1 MEIQKILSKPE
12 WDEFVDE
19 VKGNPLQLWA
29 WGEVKRLHGWH
40 VERVFVRDGGVVVG
54 GAQIL
59 YRPLPFPF
67 RSFAYVPRGPLV
79 KDSRI
84 SLADLMDVLAA
95 HVKKTR
101 KSVVLTVEPEVM
113 DVPLPQ
119 GWQQSENTVLSPETV
134 YLDLSHSEEEL
145 KRDMNKSTRRAIK
158 KSTEALN
165 IRRATTREDLQI
177 CLDILHEAS
186 ERAGFNLHSDKY
198 YIDIFEQFGDNAAV
212 FIAEYEGEPVAFDWL
227 ATSSGCTYDLYG
239 SANTMGRKLRANY
252 GITWHSIAYS
262 QEKGIAYFD
271 FGGMVEGGVSTFK
284 NHWTKSPTVF
294 VGTWDKPLS
303 PLYVVWSKGLPTAL
317 KLLHKIRWGK

>member
-1 MEIQKILSKPE
+1 MEVQKILVKSQ
-12 WDEFVDE
+12 WDEFVGD

-29 WGEVKRLHGWH
+29 WGEIKRLHGWH
-40 VERVFVRDGGVVVG
+40 VERVVVRDGADIVG

-59 YRPLPFPF
+59 YRSLPFPL

-79 KDSRI
+79 KDERI
-84 SLADLMDVLAA
+84 SLADLMNVLAA

-101 KSVVLTVEPEVM
+101 KSVALSVEPEVT
-113 DVPLPQ
+113 DVLRPE
-119 GWQQSENTVLSPETV
+119 GWREAESHVLSAATV
-134 YLDLSHSEEEL
+134 YLDLSQSEEEL
-145 KRDMNKSTRRAIK
+145 QRGMNKSTRRAIR
-158 KSTEALN
+158 KSTEALD
-165 IRRATTREDLQI
+165 IRRATTREDLQV

-186 ERAGFNLHSDKY
+186 ERAGFDLHEDQY
-198 YIDIFEQFGDNAAV
+198 YIDVFEQFGDNAAV

-239 SANTMGRKLRANY
+239 SANTVGRQLRANY

-262 QEKGIAYFD
+262 KEKGIAHFD

-303 PLYVVWSKGLPTAL
+303 VFYPLWSKGLPLAKKVVR
-317 KLLHKIRWGK
+317 KLRRK

>member
-1 MEIQKILSKPE
+1 MEVQKILIKSE
-12 WDEFVDE
+12 WDEFVEE
-19 VKGNPLQLWA
+19 VRGNPLQLWA

-40 VERVFVRDGGVVVG
+40 VERVIVREGGDVVG

-79 KDSRI
+79 KEDRVE
-84 SLADLMDVLAA
+84 LEGLMNVLASW
-95 HVKKTR
+95 VKKTR
-101 KSVVLTVEPEVM
+101 KSVALSVEPEVCGLA
-113 DVPLPQ
+113 LPQ
-119 GWQQSENTVLSPETV
+119 GWREAENHVLSAETV
-134 YLDLSHSEEEL
+134 YLDLSLTEEEL
-145 KRDMNKSTRRAIK
+145 QRGMNKSTRRAIR
-158 KSTEALN
+158 KSTAALE
-165 IRRATTREDLQI
+165 IRRATTREDLQV

-186 ERAGFNLHSDKY
+186 ERAGFSLHSDQY
-198 YIDIFEQFGDNAAV
+198 YVDVFEQFGDNAAV
-212 FIAEYEGEPVAFDWL
+212 FIAEHEGVPVAFDWL

-239 SANTMGRKLRANY
+239 SANTVGRQLRANY

-262 QEKGIAYFD
+262 KEQGIAHFD

-303 PLYVVWSKGLPTAL
+303 VLYPLWTKGLPMAKKVAR
-317 KLLHKIRWGK
+317 KLRRK